1 MNKQALTGVKV
12 LEYAQFVAGPYCTK
26 LLADLGAEVI
36 KIEPPGAGDRSRN
49 QGPFPNDIPH
59 AEKSAL
65 FLYLNTNKLG
75 VTLDTGIPTGKEIF
89 HKLVENVDVLI
100 DDNHPQQMRELGFDY
115 ATLRQINPRLVM
127 TSIAPFGQNGPHTEY
142 KACPLNLVH
151 AGMLGYMTP
160 WVSRWP
166 DREPLQPGGMLGEYG
181 AGLSAATATLA
192 ALYVQRMSG
201 EGQHVDVSKQEAI
214 LALNRVNAPQFPND
228 GESDTR
234 FVNLSGLLGDIV
246 PCKDGHIVFQI
257 NETHHWKGFVQ
268 LIGNPEW
275 ARDPVYLDGA
285 ERGRRFQT
293 EIRPRVIEWAKA
305 YTKEDLYHKGQA
317 ANCPFAV
324 VNSAEDIV
332 NSEHL
337 KSRGFFVDV
346 DHPAAGKI
354 KQPGAP
360 FIMSETPWQ
369 VQSPAPLLGQHNEQ
383 VYCDRLGYDKHDLLT
398 MRKAGII

>member
-12 LEYAQFVAGPYCTK
+12 LECAQLVAGPYCTK

-36 KIEPPGAGDRSRN
+36 KIEPPGSGDGSRKR
-49 QGPFPNDIPH
+49 GPFPSDLPH

-65 FLYLNTNKLG
+65 FLYLNPNKLSI
-75 VTLDTGIPTGKEIF
+75 TLDIETSTAKEVFKKLI
-89 HKLVENVDVLI
+89 KDIDILVE
-100 DDNHPQQMRELGFDY
+100 DNYPQLMIELGFDY
-115 ATLRQINPRLVM
+115 ATLQKINPRLVM
-127 TSIAPFGQNGPHTEY
+127 TSITPYGQTGTHSEY
-142 KACPLNLVH
+142 KAYPLNLVH

-181 AGLSAATATLA
+181 AGLNAATATLA
-192 ALYVQRMSG
+192 ALYAQRMSG
-201 EGQHVDVSKQEAI
+201 EGQHIDVSKQEAI
-214 LALNRVNAPQFPND
+214 LALNRVNVPQYPND
-228 GESDTR
+228 GQSDTR

-275 ARDPVYLDGA
+275 ACDPVYLDGA
-285 ERGRRFQT
+285 ERGKRFRT
-293 EIRPRVIEWAKA
+293 EIRPRIIEWAKD
-305 YTKEDLYHKGQA
+305 YTKDELYHKGQSS
-317 ANCPFAV
+317 NCPFAV
-324 VNSAEDIV
+324 VNSAEDV
-332 NSEHL
+332 VRSEHS

-369 VQSPAPLLGQHNEQ
+369 VRSPAPLLGQHNEQ
-383 VYCDRLGYDKHDLLT
+383 VYCDRLGYGKQDLLT
-398 MRKAGII
+398 MRRAGII